1 VWPLD
6 DLREHEPDDPACWCR
21 PRLDEGVLVHN
32 AMDRRE
38 EFEQGRKPS

>member
-1 VWPLD
+1 LD
-6 DLREHEPDDPACWCR
+6 G
-21 PRLDEGVLVHN
+21 GVLVHN